1 MQTVPL
7 DRVGQPRG
15 LFLPNF
21 FARLNWPRGVVVT
34 LAVIAIFLP
43 LTLIFYQSFLSAPFF
58 MPIKTFSL
66 DPYRF
71 IFDDPDFRVAFRNGF
86 LLAGG
91 LALIAVPLGAMLAF
105 LMVRTDLPGRN
116 WIAPLLLVPIFV
128 SPMVVAFGYVV
139 SMGPVGFY
147 TLWVKQI
154 IGIQPWN
161 VYAFPSIVVIAGLTH
176 VPHVYLYASAALKSL
191 GSDVE
196 EAARV
201 AGASPLQVALNVSLP
216 MIMPAL
222 AYSGVLVFF
231 LGFEVFGLVLV
242 LGDPEGH
249 LVLATYLY
257 KLTNKLGTPSYHLMA
272 AVAVC
277 LVAVTMPLVMLQRWL
292 LKSANKYVSI
302 KGKGARQKALPL
314 GKWKWIAFGLIAAWL
329 LFTIIVPISG
339 IVLRAFVSHWGEGVK
354 LADVVT
360 LEHFRD
366 IWEQPSLMRGIFNTV
381 LIGVIGGAI
390 AVICYSGIALAM
402 HRKPDRITR
411 FLDYSVLVPRAV
423 PGLLAGLSFLWVFL
437 FVPAALDNGLKWFIN
452 AYDSDIARWLSEH
465 AIPQLRAVR
474 STIFSVW
481 LAYSVVWLAYGL
493 RLITTALLQV
503 GPELEEAARAAGA
516 SRGQVTRDV
525 TLPLVRYGLIG
536 AWLMVFLIFEREYS
550 TGVYLLSPGTEVIGA
565 MIVSMWGAGAVDLVA
580 ALSFINITLVAM
592 GLGIALRFG
601 LKLHD

>member
-1 MQTVPL
+1 M
-7 DRVGQPRG
+7 
-15 LFLPNF
+15 
-21 FARLNWPRGVVVT
+21 
-34 LAVIAIFLP
+34 VI
-43 LTLIFYQSFLSAPFF
+43 
-58 MPIKTFSL
+58 
-66 DPYRF
+66 
-71 IFDDPDFRVAFRNGF
+71 
-86 LLAGG
+86 
-91 LALIAVPLGAMLAF
+91 
-105 LMVRTDLPGRN
+105 
-116 WIAPLLLVPIFV
+116 
-128 SPMVVAFGYVV
+128 AFGYVV

-147 TLWVKQI
+147 TVWVHNLLSVV
-154 IGIQPWN
+154 GFEGDPWN
-161 VYAFPSIVVIAGLTH
+161 VYSFPAIVVIAGLTH

-314 GKWKWIAFGLIAAWL
+314 GKWRWIAFALIAFWL
-329 LFTIIVPISG
+329 LFTVIVPLSG
-339 IVLRAFVSHWGEGVK
+339 IALRTFVSHWGDGVK
-354 LADVVT
+354 LMEVLT
-360 LEHFRD
+360 LQNFRD
-366 IWEQPSLMRGIFNTV
+366 VWNQPSLVRGIVNTV
-381 LIGVIGGAI
+381 LIGVIGGAL
-390 AVICYSGIALAM
+390 AVVCYSAIALAM
-402 HRKPDRITR
+402 HRKNDGITR

-437 FVPAALDNGLKWFIN
+437 FVPSLLDNFLKGFDNDVARRLSDSFIPQ
-452 AYDSDIARWLSEH
+452 WLSW
-465 AIPQLRAVR
+465 R

-481 LAYSVVWLAYGL
+481 LAYSVVWMAYGL

-503 GPELEEAARAAGA
+503 GPELEEAARAVGA
-516 SRGQVTRDV
+516 QRGQVTRDV
-525 TLPLVRYGLIG
+525 TLPLVKYGLLG

-550 TGVYLLSPGTEVIGA
+550 TGVYLLSPGTEVIGS
-565 MIVSMWGAGAVDLVA
+565 MIVSMWAAGAVELVA
-580 ALSFINITLVAM
+580 ALSFINITLVAI

-601 LKLHD
+601 IKLHD